1 LVGKQ
6 KTGEAERKEEGK
18 NFKKIRE
25 KKEKRRAKTRTGKT
39 CRILQSTNVT

>member
-1 LVGKQ
+1 LAGKQ

-25 KKEKRRAKTRTGKT
+25 IKEKG
-39 CRILQSTNVT
+39 